1 LHQWHQFQ
9 ITQQITQQITIFKI
23 KKNDKSR
30 NPGLNR
36 FKFGNRFNNNGR
48 KTSRSRDGLTKG
60 TLTIGNLTS
69 TTASYTA
76 TFPTALSTA
85 NYLVCATIISLG
97 NGQADNE
104 VQFAIGAKTVNGFTL
119 YIRET
124 ANVTQNINLEYI
136 IFPQ

>member
-1 LHQWHQFQ
+1 MTKAEIQALIDSNLATAST
-9 ITQQITQQITIFKI
+9 ITAVKHREVETAL
-23 KKNDKSR
+23 
-30 NPGLNR
+30 LN
-36 FKFGNRFNNNGR
+36 FIDDYSLKAP
-48 KTSRSRDGLTKG
+48 LTKG

-76 TFPTALSTA
+76 TFPEALSTA

-124 ANVTQNINLEYI
+124 ANVTQNINLDYV

>member
-1 LHQWHQFQ
+1 MTKAEIQALIDSNLATAST
-9 ITQQITQQITIFKI
+9 ITAVKHREVETAL
-23 KKNDKSR
+23 
-30 NPGLNR
+30 LN
-36 FKFGNRFNNNGR
+36 FIDDYSLKAP
-48 KTSRSRDGLTKG
+48 LTKG

-69 TTASYTA
+69 TTASYTV
-76 TFPTALSTA
+76 TFPSSLSTA

-124 ANVTQNINLEYI
+124 ANVTQNINLDYV